1 MSLARVILRPHR
13 FEAAGVAIMAGLTF
27 TVAGGLALRLLAYG
41 IPAECFAR
49 AASASCVDR
58 QADMNAYFETA
69 GVWGFVAMAA
79 VALLPAFSGVFFGI
93 SMVGKELDQGTT
105 TFAWSIAPSRRRWL
119 IQRVLPIGAAIFVIG
134 LAAGAVADA
143 VAVMREPGTDANASL
158 AQIGI
163 RGPVIGAETIAYFGL
178 ALLVGAVVGRILP
191 ALLLAIV
198 LVVPVFAGVTIL
210 TDTFLDSETVLTYAT
225 DSGVP
230 GRVVDFMLQSPE
242 GELLTWQ
249 QVYDR
254 YGEAAMESVDGPGAT
269 FRTVLRVN
277 PPELYPIAVARMFIL
292 FSAIGLVATVLSFA
306 VVDRRRP

>member
-13 FEAAGVAIMAGLTF
+13 FEAAGVVIMAVLAF
-27 TVAGGLALRLLAYG
+27 IVAGGLVLRLLAYG
-41 IPAECFAR
+41 IPSECFTQ
-49 AASASCVDR
+49 AAGASCVDR
-58 QADMNAYFETA
+58 QPDMNAYFETV
-69 GVWGFVAMAA
+69 GFWGFLAMAFIT
-79 VALLPAFSGVFFGI
+79 VLPAFSGVFFGI
-93 SMVGKELDQGTT
+93 SLVGKELDQGTT

-119 IQRVLPIGAAIFVIG
+119 MQRVLPIGAAILIIG
-134 LAAGAVADA
+134 LAAGAVADV
-143 VAVMREPGTDANASL
+143 VAVMREPGTDPNASL
-158 AQIGI
+158 AQLGI

-198 LVVPVFAGVTIL
+198 LVVPAFAGVTIL
-210 TDTFLDSETVLTYAT
+210 TDTFLGSETVLTDAT
-225 DSGVP
+225 DGAIP
-230 GRVVDFMLQSPE
+230 GRVVDFMLRSPE

-254 YGEAAMESVDGPGAT
+254 YGEPAMESVDGPGAT

-292 FSAIGLVATVLSFA
+292 YSTIGLLATVLSFA